1 VGHQTAPAIVDF
13 CGGAFFNI
21 QQFTANELP
30 YVFERFHLG
39 VDTQEIAGS
48 GLGAGIKK
56 KAPGA

>member
-1 VGHQTAPAIVDF
+1 VDF